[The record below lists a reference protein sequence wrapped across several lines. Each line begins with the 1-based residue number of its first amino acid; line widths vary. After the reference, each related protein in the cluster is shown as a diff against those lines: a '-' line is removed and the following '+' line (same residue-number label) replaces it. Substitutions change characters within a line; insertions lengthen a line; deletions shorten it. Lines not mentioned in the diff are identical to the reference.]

1 LPGMSS
7 GAFLAQAGAVSDLAV
22 PTLKAGL

>member
-1 LPGMSS
+1 MSS